1 MHRLISVLHILSQGS
16 ITVKCFCSYRQNR
29 FFRESDWS
37 LSSGELHLIPQVA
50 VDVNGSK
57 FFITY
62 VNVIS
67 ILKQCISAVMHL

>member
-1 MHRLISVLHILSQGS
+1 MHRLISVLHILSHGNS
-16 ITVKCFCSYRQNR
+16 RVKYFCSYRQNR
-29 FFRESDWS
+29 FFRESGWS

-57 FFITY
+57 YCITC

-67 ILKQCISAVMHL
+67 ILKQCNSAVTHL